1 MSFEFT
7 AKTKEIARGRQDSL
21 CAIDGE
27 SLNDREEHA
36 HHVAPKQSGD
46 PHNPDHSWIKESDNC
61 VIVCVQ
67 CHERA
72 HQDAKFKKGAFAPPS
87 VFEYSHASDAAAH
100 KSWATN
106 MDKKIEDLFK
116 K

>member
-36 HHVAPKQSGD
+36 HHVAPKPVSYTHLTL
-46 PHNPDHSWIKESDNC
+46 PTTY
-61 VIVCVQ
+61 
-67 CHERA
+67 
-72 HQDAKFKKGAFAPPS
+72 S
-87 VFEYSHASDAAAH
+87 V
-100 KSWATN
+100 
-106 MDKKIEDLFK
+106 
-116 K
+116 